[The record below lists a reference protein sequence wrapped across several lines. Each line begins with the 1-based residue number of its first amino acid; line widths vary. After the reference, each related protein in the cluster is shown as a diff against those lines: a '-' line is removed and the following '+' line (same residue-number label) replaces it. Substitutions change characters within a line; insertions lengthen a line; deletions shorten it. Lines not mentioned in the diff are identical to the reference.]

1 LVDNSVNELNWHW
14 IALASTLPVLGA
26 LLAAYPLWRLGHEIL
41 GSIAGTAVIFGA
53 AIGFIMR
60 ESVELDRITQAC
72 LDAGTVCW
80 PEPSAFARFAIYG
93 FIGLAQVIVL
103 FMLSMIVEQRVRRRS
118 YSREWR

>member
-1 LVDNSVNELNWHW
+1 LVDNSVNELNWHY
-14 IALASTLPVLGA
+14 IALSSTFPAIAA
-26 LLAAYPLWRLGHEIL
+26 LLVAYPFWRLGHEIF
-41 GSIAGTAVIFGA
+41 GSIVGTAVIFGS

-80 PEPSAFARFAIYG
+80 PEPSAFTRFAIYG
-93 FIGLAQVIVL
+93 FIGLTQVIVL
-103 FMLSMIVEQRVRRRS
+103 FTVSMIVEQRVRRRS

>member
-1 LVDNSVNELNWHW
+1 VNELNWHW
-14 IALASTLPVLGA
+14 ITLASTLPVLGA
-26 LLAAYPLWRLGHEIL
+26 LLAAYPMWRLGHEIL
-41 GSIAGTAVIFGA
+41 GSIVGTAVIFA
-53 AIGFIMR
+53 SAIGFIMR

-72 LDAGTVCW
+72 LDAGTTCW

-103 FMLSMIVEQRVRRRS
+103 FMVSMIVEQRVRRRS

>member
-1 LVDNSVNELNWHW
+1 MNELNWHW
-14 IALASTLPVLGA
+14 IALASTLPALVS
-26 LLAAYPLWRLGHEIL
+26 LLAAYPFWRAGHEIF
-41 GSIAGTAVIFGA
+41 GSIVGTGIIFAA

-60 ESVELDRITQAC
+60 ESVELDRMVQAC

-103 FMLSMIVEQRVRRRS
+103 FVVSMIVEQRVRRRS